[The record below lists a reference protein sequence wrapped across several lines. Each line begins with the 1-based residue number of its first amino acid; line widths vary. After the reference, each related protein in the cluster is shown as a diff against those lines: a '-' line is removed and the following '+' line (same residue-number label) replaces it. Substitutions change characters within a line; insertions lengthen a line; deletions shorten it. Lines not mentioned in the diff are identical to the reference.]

1 MWSFLFVQSVLP
13 EISPELLRAQKRQT
27 KDDFLIKDDLLVV
40 LLMSCFMGHSV
51 QEVGDVKHRF

>member
-1 MWSFLFVQSVLP
+1 MQSVLP

-40 LLMSCFMGHSV
+40 LLMSCFMGHPV